1 VRLVER
7 MRRTVADVDRVTA
20 IVVAIT
26 AVAFLLRVYDL
37 GSRAMHHDESLHATF
52 AYYFAQGLG
61 YAHDPLMHGP
71 LQFHL
76 IAWLFRLFG
85 DGEAMARLPSALA
98 GTALVASPLLLRR
111 WLGSTGTIAAAV
123 LLTFSPS
130 LLYFSRFAR
139 NDLLIAIWTLLIV
152 IAIWR
157 YREEGEWRW
166 LPLLAISLALS
177 FTTKETT
184 YITAAILLLYLDF
197 TLGLAL
203 ISRRPSVGWRRA
215 VEAALLIPFAWVV
228 AAFWRPLATH
238 FSPGDRPREVDL
250 LVVLG
255 TLTLPLLAAF
265 VRIPYELLAD
275 APDDDTLL
283 ALTSVLGLFGVS
295 AAVGLAWERAH
306 WAVLMAVTLLI
317 VVPLYT
323 TGFTNLDGAGG
334 AFWGS
339 LDYWIDQQE
348 VKRGGQPWFYYFMMV
363 PLYEFAVLIPA
374 LAGTVWLLLR
384 GDRLMALLVWWVF
397 ATIVALTAAGEKMP
411 WLTVHIAL
419 PLVLITAHVVGAAGR
434 SMLAA
439 QWRGLT
445 AVQLAV
451 PGAAA
456 LIALALFGLS
466 LRTALGVTFDHSATP
481 TEPLI
486 YTQTTPE
493 VPQVLREIEVAM
505 AASNGPMP
513 ILIDTTQS
521 LTWPWAWYLR
531 DYADLRYGYAGDVDA
546 DDRRGI
552 VIATTSTLIANPELE
567 SQFARSL
574 PYRHRWWFTE
584 GRYRGTTWDGLL
596 SGIRDGSLLAD
607 WRELY
612 WSRVDRETIG
622 VLDAVVLFPHP
633 TSEAR

>member
-7 MRRTVADVDRVTA
+7 MRGTAARVDRVTA

-26 AVAFLLRVYDL
+26 AVALLLRVYDL
-37 GSRAMHHDESLHATF
+37 GSRAMHHDESLHATY

-61 YAHDPLMHGP
+61 YTHDPLMHGP

-111 WLGSTGTIAAAV
+111 WLGGTGTVAAAA

-139 NDLLIAIWTLLIV
+139 NDLLIALWTFLIV
-152 IAIWR
+152 VAIWR
-157 YREEGEWRW
+157 YREEGDWRW

-177 FTTKETT
+177 FATKETT
-184 YITAAILLLYLDF
+184 YITAGILLLYLNL

-203 ISRRPSVGWRRA
+203 LARRPSVGWRRA

-228 AAFWRPLATH
+228 AALWRPLATR
-238 FSPGDRPREVDL
+238 FAPGERPREVDL

-255 TLTLPLLAAF
+255 TLTLPFLAAF
-265 VRIPYELLAD
+265 ARIPYEALVGV
-275 APDDDTLL
+275 PGDDYRL
-283 ALTSVLGLFGVS
+283 ALTSVLSLFAVS
-295 AAVGLAWERAH
+295 AAVGLSWDRER
-306 WAVLMAVTLLI
+306 WAVLLAVALLI

-363 PLYEFAVLIPA
+363 PLYEFAVLLPA
-374 LAGTVWLLLR
+374 LAGTIWLLLR
-384 GDRLMALLVWWVF
+384 GDRLMALLAWWAF
-397 ATIVALTAAGEKMP
+397 ATFVALTAAGEKMP

-419 PLVLITAHVVGAAGR
+419 PLALITAHAVGAAGR
-434 SMLAA
+434 SLLAA
-439 QWRGLT
+439 QRRRLP
-445 AVQLAV
+445 AVQFAV
-451 PGAAA
+451 PAAAA
-456 LIALALFGLS
+456 LIAVALLGLS
-466 LRTALGVTFDHSATP
+466 LRTAVGVAFQHSDTP

-493 VPQVLREIEVAM
+493 VPQVLREIEAVVT
-505 AASNGPMP
+505 ASDEPVP
-513 ILIDTTQS
+513 ILVDTMQS

-531 DYADLRYGYAGDVDA
+531 DYADLRYGDPGEVDA
-546 DDRRGI
+546 TDRQGI
-552 VIATTSTLIANPELE
+552 VIATTSTLLANPELE

-584 GRYRGTTWDGLL
+584 GRYRGTTWGGLL

-622 VLDAVVLFPHP
+622 SLDAVVLFPHP
-633 TSEAR
+633 SEAR